1 MLWKQ
6 LTAQSSQ
13 VEVLLA
19 FQSDL
24 SFYKKEIKFFK
35 IFFQFSVNFMQMKTL
50 PLYQLSHL
58 SLLIISNNIEIDI
71 QRHGYY
77 IQIK

>member
-1 MLWKQ
+1 MLWKE
-6 LTAQSSQ
+6 LTAQLSQ

-24 SFYKKEIKFFK
+24 SFYEKEIKFFFD
-35 IFFQFSVNFMQMKTL
+35 FFQFSVNFMQMNTL

-58 SLLIISNNIEIDI
+58 TLL
-71 QRHGYY
+71 YT
-77 IQIK
+77 